1 MSSGQ
6 GPDQEDLARVLRA
19 GVARLAERL
28 GGAPALL
35 FLGGPE
41 GPPRLAAAAGFAT
54 ADEARRAARQVERFA
69 RLVVASSHSLH
80 RPAGDAPGPLSG
92 RELFGH
98 PLAYAGRSH
107 GALVAGPAG
116 APPADAGA
124 VLGRLAEQLGLRLDH
139 DHLARE
145 VERLRRKHATG
156 EVPEARLLELSEALF
171 AQDIELRRS
180 REELGRVEQ
189 LKNDFIEKMSRELRT
204 PLNAIIEAIISVL
217 AGENE
222 RISDQ
227 ARSALRQ
234 ALDEGTA
241 FLRTLQNILDLW
253 KIKQGEMRPARQ
265 EVNFPDVVEEAIFS
279 IQDTLGDKPVEIE
292 RAIASPFPKI
302 RTDLRMISQIVF
314 LLLDNA
320 AKFTPRGTIRVAAEV
335 QAGVLR
341 CAVED
346 TGIGI
351 APDDRQFLFDE
362 FYQVDELSSTRY
374 RGAGLGLALARDLL
388 GILKGSIEVESEIGR
403 GSTFRFQVPVEVV
416 G

>member
-1 MSSGQ
+1 MTSEKGRDR
-6 GPDQEDLARVLRA
+6 GDVARVLRT

-28 GGAPALL
+28 GGVPALL

-41 GPPRLAAAAGFAT
+41 APPRIAAAAGFGSP
-54 ADEARRAARQVERFA
+54 DEARRAARQAEGFA
-69 RLVVASSHSLH
+69 RRLAASGEALHRAASETTGPLAGRRLVGRPVAFAGRIHGAVVAC
-80 RPAGDAPGPLSG
+80 PEGPLSADG
-92 RELFGH
+92 EAA
-98 PLAYAGRSH
+98 LA
-107 GALVAGPAG
+107 
-116 APPADAGA
+116 
-124 VLGRLAEQLGLRLDH
+124 RLADQLGLHLDH

-145 VERLRRKHATG
+145 VARLRSEGGPG
-156 EVPEARLLELSEALF
+156 EPPEARLLELSEALF

-180 REELGRVEQ
+180 REELGRVEK

-217 AGENE
+217 AGEDE
-222 RISDQ
+222 RISDA

-234 ALDEGTA
+234 ALDEGTS

-253 KIKQGEMRPARQ
+253 KIKQGEMRPAFQ

-279 IQDTLGDKPVEIE
+279 IQDTIEDKPVRIE

-320 AKFTPRGTIRVAAEV
+320 AKFTPRGSIRVV
-335 QAGVLR
+335 AGVDGGVLS

-388 GILKGSIEVESEIGR
+388 ELLEGSIEVDSEVGR
-403 GSTFRFQVPVEVV
+403 GSTFRFRIPVEVV